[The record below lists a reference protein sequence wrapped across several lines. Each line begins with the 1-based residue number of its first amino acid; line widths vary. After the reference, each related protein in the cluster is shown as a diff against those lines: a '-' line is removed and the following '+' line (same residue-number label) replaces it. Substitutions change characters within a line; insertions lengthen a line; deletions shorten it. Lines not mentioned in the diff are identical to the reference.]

1 MKGPLDVEI
10 WFDLICP
17 WCLIGKRQ
25 LEEALARY
33 RALHPQRPVRVHW
46 RSQQLLPDVPPQ
58 GLPFREFYLA
68 RLGSAEAVAARQA
81 QVREAGARAGLTF
94 DFDGI
99 PVMPNTRAA
108 HALVSDAAD
117 QAEPAAVDALIEDL
131 FAAHFQRGENL
142 ADDALLEAIAEPRG
156 VRRQGVEAEAAPA
169 VSGVP
174 LFLVNRAVALGG
186 AQPPEQL
193 LALLKDADRAAC

>member
-1 MKGPLDVEI
+1 M
-10 WFDLICP
+10 
-17 WCLIGKRQ
+17 
-25 LEEALARY
+25 
-33 RALHPQRPVRVHW
+33 HW
-46 RSQQLLPDVPPQ
+46 RSQQLLPDVPSQ
-58 GLPFREFYLA
+58 GVPFREFYLA

-81 QVREAGARAGLTF
+81 QVREAGSRAGLSF

-108 HALVSDAAD
+108 HALIADATVQQD
-117 QAEPAAVDALIEDL
+117 PAAVDALIEDL
-131 FAAHFQRGENL
+131 FEAHFRRGENL
-142 ADDALLEAIAEPRG
+142 GDDDLLEVIAERHG
-156 VRRQGVEAEAAPA
+156 VQRLRAEADPAPT

-193 LALLKDADRAAC
+193 LALLMDADRAA

>member
-1 MKGPLDVEI
+1 MKGPLNVEV
-10 WFDLICP
+10 WFDFICP

-33 RALHPQRPVRVHW
+33 RALHPQRPVQVHW

-58 GLPFREFYLA
+58 GVPFREFYLE

-81 QVREAGARAGLTF
+81 QVRRAGATVGLDF
-94 DFDGI
+94 DFDRI
-99 PVMPNTRAA
+99 PLMPNTRAA
-108 HALVSDAAD
+108 HALLADAAEQCD
-117 QAEPAAVDALIEDL
+117 PAVVDDL
-131 FAAHFQRGENL
+131 VDRLFELHFMRKANL
-142 ADDALLEAIAEPRG
+142 DDDALLEALARHHGIERTRSAPDPEPT
-156 VRRQGVEAEAAPA
+156 

-186 AQPPEQL
+186 AQPAEQL
-193 LALLKDADRAAC
+193 LALLMDADRATA